1 MSEIER
7 KKLFALDDAAEKA
20 GGYVVNIIGKDT
32 HYNFKELNNYCK
44 EKGIEPADLTLR
56 ELSKFVVA

>member
-20 GGYVVNIIGKDT
+20 GGYVVNMVDKDV
-32 HYNFKELNNYCK
+32 HYDFKKLNNYCK
-44 EKGIEPADLTLR
+44 EKGVEPADLPLR
-56 ELSKFVVA
+56 ELSKFIVP